1 MGTLLTAIFLASVA
15 LALFIQRRPLAHMQA
30 MVLGGSVVPGCVVA
44 EAVVLLAIAIAFAVV
59 HFTGLLS

>member
-15 LALFIQRRPLAHMQA
+15 LALFIRPLAHMQA